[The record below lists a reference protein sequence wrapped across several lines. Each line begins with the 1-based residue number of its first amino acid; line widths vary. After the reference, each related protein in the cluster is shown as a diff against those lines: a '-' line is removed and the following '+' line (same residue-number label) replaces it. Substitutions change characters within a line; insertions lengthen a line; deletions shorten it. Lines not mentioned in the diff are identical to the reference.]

1 MGYALRQSTFTLDD
15 FLAWEDTQ
23 PERHEYLH
31 GETFAMVG
39 ARRVHNLVAG
49 NLYVALRQH
58 LRGTPCAAFME
69 TMKLRVADD
78 ALFYPDVFVTCD
90 RQDLRTEREFS
101 APTLIAEVLSPSTEG
116 YDRGQKF
123 TQYRRLAS
131 LREYLLISPET
142 REVLLFRRESAQGLF
157 TLHDFSEAQTLEC
170 ASIGHSMPVAELFE
184 GLDLPL
190 EVAPNTATAPETT
203 PESTPENTAEPAPAA
218 AAAVTA
224 AADASVRGAARPGA

>member
-1 MGYALRQSTFTLDD
+1 MGHALRQSMFTLDD
-15 FLAWEDTQ
+15 FLAWEETQ

-49 NLYVALRQH
+49 NLYAAFRQH
-58 LRGTPCAAFME
+58 LRGTPCAAFIE

-101 APTLIAEVLSPSTEG
+101 APTLIAEVLSPSTEA

-123 TQYRRLAS
+123 TQYRRLPS
-131 LREYLLISPET
+131 LREYLLVSPET
-142 REVLLFRRESAQGLF
+142 REVLLFRRDSAEGLF
-157 TLHDFSEAQTLEC
+157 TLHDFSEAAALEC
-170 ASIGHSMPVAELFE
+170 ASIGCTVTLGALFE
-184 GLDLPL
+184 GLDLP
-190 EVAPNTATAPETT
+190 EDGDAAGDNTSTA
-203 PESTPENTAEPAPAA
+203 
-218 AAAVTA
+218 
-224 AADASVRGAARPGA
+224 

>member
-1 MGYALRQSTFTLDD
+1 MGHALRPPVFSLED
-15 FLAWEDTQ
+15 FLAWEETQ

-39 ARRVHNLVAG
+39 ARRVHGITCLNLAAS
-49 NLYVALRQH
+49 LKAS
-58 LRGTPCAAFME
+58 LRGTPCAVFIE
-69 TMKLRVADD
+69 NMKLRVADD

-90 RQDLRTEREFS
+90 RHDLRTEREFR
-101 APTLIAEVLSPSTEG
+101 APTLIAEVLSPTTEA

-157 TLHDFSEAQTLEC
+157 TLHDFTEATQLEC
-170 ASIGHSMPVAELFE
+170 ASIGCTVALAELFE
-184 GLDLPL
+184 GLDLPDD
-190 EVAPNTATAPETT
+190 
-203 PESTPENTAEPAPAA
+203 EP
-218 AAAVTA
+218 
-224 AADASVRGAARPGA
+224 AADA

>member
-1 MGYALRQSTFTLDD
+1 MGHALRQPAFTLDD

-23 PERHEYLH
+23 AERHEYLH

-49 NLYVALRQH
+49 NLYAAFRQH
-58 LRGTPCAAFME
+58 LRGTPCAAFIE

-101 APTLIAEVLSPSTEG
+101 APILIAEVLSPSTEA

-123 TQYRRLAS
+123 TQYRRLPS
-131 LREYLLISPET
+131 LREYLLVSPET
-142 REVLLFRRESAQGLF
+142 REVLLFRRDSAEGLF
-157 TLHDFSEAQTLEC
+157 TLHDFTEAAQLEC
-170 ASIGHSMPVAELFE
+170 ASIGCTVALAELFE
-184 GLDLPL
+184 GL
-190 EVAPNTATAPETT
+190 EAPGDDPADGSPASASAADT
-203 PESTPENTAEPAPAA
+203 PAPSA
-218 AAAVTA
+218 
-224 AADASVRGAARPGA
+224 GA